1 MRQSTG
7 THGCWVRQRGR
18 LYGADMVD
26 FIDGTVDPEAQARGD
41 QLFGQIFFTPDGYAD
56 PIPFYQSFLDEVPVH
71 VSGFGGAILSRY
83 DDSRTLLR
91 DPRFGNGD
99 AGPGSA
105 FGSDTS
111 EAGNYRREMF
121 ERRKEARPQSMLGL
135 DPPDHT
141 RQRSLVSRAFTP
153 RTVEK
158 LRPRIREL
166 VEGCLDDLAEAET
179 GDAMELLALPLP
191 VSVISEMLG
200 VPHSDWPT
208 IRDQVT
214 DVVASLEPSASLEE
228 LKKADAASTV
238 LWHYFTDLVEV
249 RRKDPEDDLL
259 SALIAAADGEDKL
272 TNDEILATAQLL
284 FAAGAETTTNL
295 IGNGLHQLLKH
306 PDQLDKL
313 FANHEL
319 VPSLVEEILRYDSP
333 VQLDGRA
340 CLEPAEVAGLRFEE
354 GDRVLTLLGAANHD
368 PAKYERPDD
377 FDIARYHGPNP
388 AEPVMSF
395 GSGIHYCLGANLAKV
410 EGQEV
415 FAGLLRRFS
424 KIDDAGD
431 RVYRNRLVL
440 RGLEVCPITVS

>member
-1 MRQSTG
+1 M
-7 THGCWVRQRGR
+7 VEFIN
-18 LYGADMVD
+18 GA
-26 FIDGTVDPEAQARGD
+26 VDPETQARGD
-41 QLFGQIFFTPDGYAD
+41 QLFGQIFFTPEGYAD
-56 PIPFYQSFLDEVPVH
+56 PIPFYRSFLTEVPVH

-83 DDSRTLLR
+83 DDSRALLR
-91 DPRFGNGD
+91 DPRFGNGE
-99 AGPGSA
+99 AGPGSGFA
-105 FGSDTS
+105 SDNS
-111 EAGNYRREMF
+111 EAVAYRREMF
-121 ERRKEARPQSMLGL
+121 EKRKDTRPQSMLGL

-158 LRPRIREL
+158 LRPRIAEL
-166 VEGCLDDLAEAET
+166 ADDCLNDLAEAGT
-179 GDAMELLALPLP
+179 GDAMQLLAMPLP
-191 VSVISEMLG
+191 VAVISEMLG

-214 DVVASLEPSASLEE
+214 DLVASLEPSASLEE
-228 LKKADAASTV
+228 LKKAEEASSV
-238 LWHYFTDLVEV
+238 LWQYFTDLVEK
-249 RRKDPEDDLL
+249 RRRDPQDDLL
-259 SALIAAADGEDKL
+259 SGLIAAADGEDKL
-272 TNDEILATAQLL
+272 TNNEILATAQLL

-295 IGNGLHQLLKH
+295 IGNGLHQLLNH
-306 PDQLDKL
+306 PEQLERL
-313 FANHEL
+313 FAQPEL
-319 VPSLVEEILRYDSP
+319 VPSLIEEILRYDSP

-340 CLEPAEVAGLRFEE
+340 CLEPAEIAGLKFDV

-368 PAKYERPDD
+368 PAKFDRPDE
-377 FDIARYHGPNP
+377 FDIGRYHGPDG

-424 KIDDAGD
+424 NISDGGD

-440 RGLEVCPITVS
+440 RGLETCPITVSV